1 MKDTETWISIGC
13 CFTLLTSQKISRK
26 KERKKDV
33 CMYVWRDVQR
43 SGNWHSGHLINE
55 LKLSLVSHMSAVTV

>member
-1 MKDTETWISIGC
+1 MKDTETGISIGC

-33 CMYVWRDVQR
+33 CMDGWTDVQKK
-43 SGNWHSGHLINE
+43 WE
-55 LKLSLVSHMSAVTV
+55 LAQR